1 MSEKKTRR
9 KFSAEF
15 KADAVRL
22 VRDQGLSVRRVAN
35 DLDLAE
41 SALRRWVD
49 KAREHGAEALSGALL
64 SPEQQELQRLRRENQ
79 ILKQEREIL
88 VKAAAFFAKES
99 M

>member
-1 MSEKKTRR
+1 MTEKRTRR
-9 KFSAEF
+9 QFSAEF

-22 VRDQGLSVRRVAN
+22 VLEQGLSMTRVAR

-49 KAREHGAEALSGALL
+49 KAREQGSEALTGTAL